1 MQRLVLPFLL
11 SCSILTLASG
21 QTYPSYYSTSDLSL
35 ASPGA
40 LKFGLY
46 GFDNPALLNY
56 VRQPDF
62 QFTWSDARGSWNDF
76 NRWGLFTAVPNVGFG
91 LVKTKNGP
99 ASVTDYRLSLGFGDR
114 TVGFGVAYGFVGGDK
129 ALFGRRNTWTLGAL
143 IRPDPL
149 LSVGLIGTATTSGGA
164 SEGVLDLGIRPLRD
178 EMLTVF
184 ADYGIQNNQTLKTGS
199 WSYGVAVEPLAGV
212 RLIGRY
218 FDAHTFAVGVSLS
231 LGNAGLTGQSTFDK
245 DARRSYNTYSIRVG
259 ALDRTILSHFG
270 KNSKNIGMDLNGG
283 MKYQRF
289 MFFDHS
295 NTLESTL
302 DAIAKGGNDETVA
315 GIAINTSGMN
325 VNREMLWELRE
336 ALKTFKSKG
345 KKVVIFVDN
354 PTIEEYGFATVADK
368 IVLDPLGTIYL
379 PGYVMG
385 SPYFKGTLEKLGI
398 GYDEF
403 RYFKYKSAV
412 EVFSRDKMSD
422 ADREQRQKYIDDLYA
437 ETRKDVCE
445 GRGFTPAKFDS
456 LVNDKVVFI
465 AADAVSEGLVDT
477 MGRWETAKTVLEKL
491 EGGTKRLAGTSSIA
505 AYNLPYDNRW
515 SEPPRIAV
523 IYALGV
529 CAMDQGIKARTLSKV
544 IEEAGKDRKVK
555 AIVFRVDSPGGDAM
569 ASDYVAEALKEAKKN
584 KPVIVSQGYV
594 AGSGGYWISMYA
606 DTIVAAPST
615 ITGSIG
621 VIAGWMYDKGF
632 KEKLGVTTDLVKA
645 GAHADL
651 GFGFTLPF
659 VGIGIPDRDVTPEE
673 RAKIGYIIKSYY
685 KDFVA
690 KVAEGRNTTPEK
702 IEQIAQGHFYS
713 GLDGAKID
721 LVDVLGGLQDAI
733 RIARERA
740 GIRQGDP
747 VTIVELPK
755 PGFVD
760 FSMFIPRLVGVEQ
773 SVSTDPTVEELKFRL
788 EHNGQPIPIM
798 PLDQVQP
805 NLPFN

>member
-354 PTIEEYGFATVADK
+354 PTIEEYDFATVADK

-477 MGRWETAKTVLEKL
+477 IGRWETAKAVLEKL

-651 GFGFTLPF
+651 GFGFTLPL

-760 FSMFIPRLVGVEQ
+760 FSMFIPRLIGVEQ
-773 SVSTDPTVEELKFRL
+773 SVSMDPTVEELKFRL

>member
-164 SEGVLDLGIRPLRD
+164 SEGVLDLGLRPLRD

-184 ADYGIQNNQTLKTGS
+184 ADYGIQNNQTLKTGN

-345 KKVVIFVDN
+345 KKAVIFVDN
-354 PTIEEYGFATVADK
+354 PTIEEYDFATVADK

-523 IYALGV
+523 IYALSV

-651 GFGFTLPF
+651 GFGFTLPL

-760 FSMFIPRLVGVEQ
+760 FSMFIPRLIGVEQ

-805 NLPFN
+805 NAPFN

>member
-345 KKVVIFVDN
+345 KKLVIFVDN
-354 PTIEEYGFATVADK
+354 PTIEEYDFATVADK

-477 MGRWETAKTVLEKL
+477 MGRWETAKAVLEKL

-651 GFGFTLPF
+651 GFGFTLPL

-760 FSMFIPRLVGVEQ
+760 FSMFIPRLIGVEQ